1 MWYFYRCIIIKN
13 FDLMIIIL
21 VDVLRNLVI
30 NDMELLVW
38 EFIVYWIEYS
48 FVICFVGCLLKYIN
62 YWWKIMIMGFKC
74 VFIYIL
80 LLILIILIDIFV
92 VKYVEKIFVIEV
104 G

>member
-1 MWYFYRCIIIKN
+1 
-13 FDLMIIIL
+13 MIIIL
-21 VDVLRNLVI
+21 VDVLRNLVLS
-30 NDMELLVW
+30 DMELLVW

-48 FVICFVGCLLKYIN
+48 FVICFVDCLLKYIN

>member
-1 MWYFYRCIIIKN
+1 
-13 FDLMIIIL
+13 
-21 VDVLRNLVI
+21 
-30 NDMELLVW
+30 
-38 EFIVYWIEYS
+38 
-48 FVICFVGCLLKYIN
+48 
-62 YWWKIMIMGFKC
+62 MGFKC

>member
-1 MWYFYRCIIIKN
+1 
-13 FDLMIIIL
+13 
-21 VDVLRNLVI
+21 
-30 NDMELLVW
+30 MELLVW
-38 EFIVYWIEYS
+38 ECIVYWIEYS
-48 FVICFVGCLLKYIN
+48 FVICFVDCLLKYMN

>member
-1 MWYFYRCIIIKN
+1 
-13 FDLMIIIL
+13 MIIIL

-30 NDMELLVW
+30 SNMELLVW

-48 FVICFVGCLLKYIN
+48 FVICFVDCLLKYMN